1 MKVSKWAE
9 IRRLFEI
16 EKFSKRAIAQR
27 LGCSRKTVDRALGFE
42 EAPST
47 KRYSQHRP
55 MKLDPFKEQIRSII
69 QQYPELSAVRVMEK
83 IAKSNGQSHGYVGGI
98 SQLKVYL
105 QSIRPAKGRV
115 YQDVTYASGEAIQVD
130 WGDVG
135 SIKIQNTIRK
145 VSVFVAVLCYS
156 RMFYIEFTL
165 SQRKHEFYRCTV
177 NALKFFGGSP
187 KKMIFDNLKAAVISG
202 SGRTAVIHPEFLA
215 LCGHYCMEPIACE
228 ARDPE
233 SKGMVE
239 NAVRYVKHNAL
250 QGRDDELQNWD
261 DYRYLAIHWRDEVA
275 NVRLHERF
283 HQRPIDRFEVE
294 KPTLRPLSS
303 LQYNTDEVM
312 LTEVRPIARIE
323 FDGNRYSV
331 PPKLVRKTVVLRVD
345 SEQLRI
351 FYQGEQV
358 AAHARCF
365 GRRERIVDS
374 QHQLDALQMRRK
386 VSASEI
392 EKNFAALGEEAREFY
407 LRLTKLPVRPLIHL
421 KRIMELLRLYGRE
434 SVVSAIKTALQ
445 YQTFDAA
452 YVETILHQ
460 ERRKRSLPSPTVVQ
474 PKRKELTELE
484 LDPPDPSR
492 YDRFTKD
499 HDE

>member
-1 MKVSKWAE
+1 MKVSQWAE

-16 EKFSKRAIAQR
+16 EKLSKRAIAER
-27 LGCSRKTVDRALGFE
+27 LSCSRKTVDRALGFE

-47 KRYSQHRP
+47 KRYSQSRP
-55 MKLDPFKEQIRSII
+55 TKLDPFKEQIRSII
-69 QQYPELSAVRVMEK
+69 EQYPELSAVRILEK
-83 IAKSNGQSHGYVGGI
+83 IVKDNGPSQGYTGGI
-98 SQLKVYL
+98 SQLKIYL

-115 YQDVTYASGEAIQVD
+115 YQDVNYASGEAIQVD

-135 SIKIQNTIRK
+135 SIKIQNTVRRI
-145 VSVFVAVLCYS
+145 SVFVAVLCYS
-156 RMFYIEFTL
+156 RMCYIEFTL
-165 SQRKHEFYRCTV
+165 SQRKFEFYRCTV

-187 KKMIFDNLKAAVISG
+187 KKIIFDNLKAAVISG

-215 LCGHYCMEPIACE
+215 LCGHYCIEPVACM

-239 NAVRYVKHNAL
+239 NTVRYVKHNAL

-275 NVRLHERF
+275 NVRLHVRF
-283 HQRPIDRFEVE
+283 RQRPIDRFEVE
-294 KPTLRPLSS
+294 KTVLRPLPT
-303 LQYNTDEVM
+303 LEFNTDEVI

-331 PPKLVRKTVVLRVD
+331 PPKLARKTVVLRANHAL
-345 SEQLRI
+345 LRI

-358 AAHARCF
+358 AAHARCY
-365 GRRERIVDS
+365 GRRELIVDP
-374 QHQLDALQMRRK
+374 QHQLEAIQMRRK
-386 VSASEI
+386 VSACEI
-392 EKNFAALGEEAREFY
+392 EKSFGSLGDEAREFY
-407 LRLTKLPVRPLIHL
+407 RQLTKLPVRPLIHL

-434 SVVSAIKTALQ
+434 SIVTAIKTALH

-452 YVETILHQ
+452 YVEVLVHQ
-460 ERRKRSLPSPTVVQ
+460 ERRKRSLPSPTAVQ
-474 PKRKELTELE
+474 PKRKELIDLE
-484 LDPPDPSR
+484 LDTPDPSR

-499 HDE
+499 QDE

>member
-1 MKVSKWAE
+1 MRVSQWAE

-16 EKFSKRAIAQR
+16 EKFSKRAIAER
-27 LGCSRKTVDRALGFE
+27 LNCSRKTVDQAIELD
-42 EAPST
+42 EAPSN
-47 KRYSQHRP
+47 KRYSKTRP
-55 MKLDPFKEQIRSII
+55 TKLDQYKPRIQAII
-69 QQYPELSAVRVMEK
+69 QEYPQLSAVRVMEK
-83 IAKSNGQSHGYVGGI
+83 ISKSDGQFQGYTGGI
-98 SQLKVYL
+98 SQLKAYL
-105 QSIRPAKGRV
+105 RSIRPAKGRV
-115 YQDVTYASGEAIQVD
+115 YQDVTYASGEAIQID

-135 SIKIQNTIRK
+135 SIKIQNTVRRI
-145 VSVFVAVLCYS
+145 SVFVAVLCYS
-156 RMFYIEFTL
+156 RMCYIEFTL
-165 SQRKHEFYRCTV
+165 SQRKSEFYRCTV

-187 KKMIFDNLKAAVISG
+187 KKIIFDNLKAAVISG

-215 LCGHYCMEPIACE
+215 LCGHHCMEPIACT

-239 NAVRYVKHNAL
+239 NTVRYVKHNAL
-250 QGRDDELQNWD
+250 QGRDEELQNWN
-261 DYRYLAIHWRDEVA
+261 DYGYLAIQWRDAVA

-283 HQRPIDRFEVE
+283 HQRPVDRFEVE
-294 KPTLRPLSS
+294 KPALRALPALEFS
-303 LQYNTDEVM
+303 TDEVI

-331 PPKLVRKTVVLRVD
+331 PPKLARKTVLLRAD
-345 SEQLRI
+345 ATQLRI

-358 AAHARCF
+358 AAHARCY
-365 GRRERIVDS
+365 GRRELIVDT
-374 QHQLDALQMRRK
+374 QHQLEAFQMRRK

-392 EKNFAALGEEAREFY
+392 EKSFGAIGEEAREFY
-407 LRLTKLPVRPLIHL
+407 LQLTKLPVRTSVHL

-452 YVETILHQ
+452 YVETLVHQ
-460 ERRKRSLPSPTVVQ
+460 DRRKRSLPSPTVVQ
-474 PKRKELTELE
+474 PKRKELNDLE
-484 LDPPDPSR
+484 LDAPDLSR

-499 HDE
+499 QDE